1 MTEYQRQRKLLRD
14 YLSRQRRQNINIKTK
29 LPKLVKNPTEKSVE
43 RLKQARETAK
53 QQAKIQREKKK
64 KSKQPIPKV
73 KTTVTTP
80 ESPVSTTP
88 QSTTSTYDYNEDL
101 YYDNSE
107 DLYYDFLEAED
118 EAREKPDKYEI
129 VETEEGEFIVDMETG
144 EVVLMHADLASGDVY
159 RNRVDRHYD
168 IPNESIADHILRTY
182 VYSNF
187 VGNFSPNKAGLNAFF
202 DRLVEQFG
210 KESVAEA
217 IKNASQ
223 DGVEITR
230 AILYSDDDAMSY
242 MDSILDY
249 VEEAGE
255 MTKAEYDELFGDFE
269 QWNTEEDM
277 ELFEA
282 RYRG

>member
-64 KSKQPIPKV
+64 SAKPPKPKV
-73 KTTVTTP
+73 KTPFVEQPTVNTP
-80 ESPVSTTP
+80 ESTVSSTP
-88 QSTTSTYDYNEDL
+88 QSPVSN
-101 YYDNSE
+101 YDNSE

-118 EAREKPDKYEI
+118 EARERPEKYEI

-168 IPNESIADHILRTY
+168 IPNESIADHILNTY

-187 VGNFSPNKAGLNAFF
+187 VGNFSPNKVALNAFF
-202 DRLVEQFG
+202 DRLTEQFG

-217 IKNASQ
+217 IRNASKN
-223 DGVEITR
+223 GVEINR
-230 AILYSDDDAMSY
+230 VVLYSDDDAMSY

-249 VEEAGE
+249 IEEAGE
-255 MTKAEYDELFGDFE
+255 MTKSEYEELFGDFE